1 MDLSHR
7 HDIPEMM
14 DSPETSPDDY
24 AASLR
29 DLASVNRVTRT
40 HAPVIAWL
48 DRATRDWP
56 KGQAVSVLDVASGHG
71 DLLRAIHRWAEKRGL
86 VADLAGID
94 LNPRSAIEAE
104 AATPD
109 GVQIRW
115 QTGDVFTHTPQPLPD
130 FIVSSQFA
138 HHLTD
143 DEALTFILWLEQN
156 AARGWLIAD
165 IHRHFIPY
173 YGFRVLCW
181 IARWHRIVR
190 LDGTISVAR
199 SFTPAEWRALL
210 ERAGIEAAVKW
221 HALFRLTIG
230 RIKP

>member
-7 HDIPEMM
+7 HDLAEMM
-14 DSPETSPDDY
+14 DGPDISQEDY

-29 DLASVNRVTRT
+29 DLAAVNRVTRT
-40 HAPVIAWL
+40 HAPVLAWL
-48 DRATRDWP
+48 QRATQQWP
-56 KGQAVSVLDVASGHG
+56 VGTVVSVLDVASGHG
-71 DLLRAIHRWAEKRGL
+71 DLLRAVHRWATRRGL
-86 VADLAGID
+86 VPVLAGID
-94 LNPRSAIEAE
+94 LNPRSAVEAA

-109 GVQIRW
+109 CVDIVW
-115 QTGDVFTHTPQPLPD
+115 QTGDVFDHAPEPRPD

-143 DEALTFILWLEQN
+143 AQAAAFVMWLEDN
-156 AARGWLIAD
+156 AERGWLIAD
-165 IHRHFIPY
+165 IHRHFVPY

-181 IARWHRIVR
+181 VMRWHRIVR
-190 LDGTISVAR
+190 IDGTISVAR

-210 ERAGIEAAVKW
+210 HEVGLVASVQW

-230 RIKP
+230 RLKP